1 MSNEVGP
8 PSEAEIWKGTGEEYE
23 GEAEVT
29 KLFIDGAKLTDIRSA
44 VRQNPGVEEL
54 HFAHDINWMAV
65 EWFVEKLP
73 ITVEV
78 DRLAEV
84 PNDFGG
90 RITIMLRVPSTV
102 DMVKQRDGKSITVV
116 NVEWGEDTK
125 WDGRKVYEE
134 DTVLKWKEQ

>member
-1 MSNEVGP
+1 MSDEKAP

-29 KLFIDGAKLTDIRSA
+29 KLFIDGATLSDIRSA
-44 VRQNPGVEEL
+44 VRQNPDVEEL
-54 HFAHDINWMAV
+54 HFAHDINWTAV

-78 DRLAEV
+78 DGLNVV
-84 PNDFGG
+84 PNDLDG
-90 RITIMLRVPSTV
+90 RITVMLRVPTTI
-102 DMVKQRDGKSITVV
+102 DMVKQRDGKTITVV
-116 NVEWGEDTK
+116 DVADGEDTE

-134 DTVLKWKEQ
+134 DAVLEWKQ